1 MRLLW
6 SPLAV
11 ERAAEIAEYIS
22 RDNPTAAK
30 KWVDTVFSKV
40 DQLKSLTESGRI
52 VPEINNKDFRELI
65 YGNYRIIYR
74 VEKTPVSILTVRHG
88 KQMLPIDEIQG

>member
-1 MRLLW
+1 MRIIW

-22 RDNPTAAK
+22 RDNPTAAE
-30 KWVDTVFSKV
+30 KWIDTVFSKV
-40 DQLKSLTESGRI
+40 EQLKSFPESGRI
-52 VPEINNKDFRELI
+52 VPEINSKDFRELI

-74 VEKTPVSILTVRHG
+74 LEKIQVSILTIRHG
-88 KQMLPIDEIQG
+88 KQILPIDEIQT

>member
-1 MRLLW
+1 MKIIW

-40 DQLKSLTESGRI
+40 DQLKSFPESGRI
-52 VPEINNKDFRELI
+52 VPEIDSKDFRELI

-74 VEKTPVSILTVRHG
+74 LEKIQVSIFTIRHG
-88 KQMLPIDEIQG
+88 KQILPLDEIQA